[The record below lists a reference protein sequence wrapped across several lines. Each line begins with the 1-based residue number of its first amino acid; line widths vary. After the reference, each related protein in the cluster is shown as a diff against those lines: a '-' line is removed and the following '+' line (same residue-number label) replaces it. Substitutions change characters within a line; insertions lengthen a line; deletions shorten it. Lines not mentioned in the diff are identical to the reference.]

1 MDKMMKLFS
10 DMDRIS
16 NDLTQKSA
24 RIDTLESTL
33 SRIDLQLEQKDQEIL
48 SLKLQNSK
56 DDTGG
61 EFKEVEYNNKGQ
73 LITAMIKDKFRLD
86 EFITFCDN
94 SKMAFKSEAIPRF
107 INEHD
112 GFHLT
117 NNGNAMLASNIR
129 DSIDIA
135 LGLPKCS
142 REGNTVQIEAEVI
155 LKEVEVAVVAM
166 TFQFI

>member
-1 MDKMMKLFS
+1 
-10 DMDRIS
+10 MDRIS

-24 RIDTLESTL
+24 RIDTLESAL
-33 SRIDLQLEQKDQEIL
+33 SRIDLQLEQKGQEIL
-48 SLKLQNSK
+48 SLKLHNSK

-61 EFKEVEYNNKGQ
+61 EFKEVVRKKTNNNHHDHVVTLIGSSNTSQ

-112 GFHLT
+112 GFHIT
-117 NNGNAMLASNIR
+117 NNGTAMLASNIR

-142 REGNTVQIEAEVI
+142 PRR
-155 LKEVEVAVVAM
+155 
-166 TFQFI
+166 